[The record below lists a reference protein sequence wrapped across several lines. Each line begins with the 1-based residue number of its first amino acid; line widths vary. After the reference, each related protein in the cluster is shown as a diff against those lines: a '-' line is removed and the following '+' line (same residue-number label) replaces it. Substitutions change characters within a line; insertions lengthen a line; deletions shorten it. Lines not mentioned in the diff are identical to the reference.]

1 MALDLERQLVFYG
14 AYHHNPVNIRI
25 HMIFVPVILITSFQ
39 IFTNTPTL
47 ITLPDALQYKYLP
60 LNGGTIGAI
69 VYSLGYILLEP
80 VVGLVSVP
88 LLLGAAAYMN
98 YLTMTYGAAATSWS
112 VGIHVVSWI
121 AQFVGHGAY
130 EGRSPALLDNLF
142 QALFLAP
149 LFVFLEYLF
158 IFGYRPELQRRV
170 ESAVQKKIAQFKN
183 EKSK

>member
-1 MALDLERQLVFYG
+1 
-14 AYHHNPVNIRI
+14 
-25 HMIFVPVILITSFQ
+25 MIFVPVILITSFQ
-39 IFTNTPTL
+39 MVRLQIINDRVHTANIHQLTNTPAL

-69 VYSLGYILLEP
+69 IYALGYILLEP

-88 LLLGAAAYMN
+88 LLLGVAAYMN
-98 YLTMTYGAAATSWS
+98 YLTITYGATATSWS
-112 VGIHVVSWI
+112 VGIHVASWI

-158 IFGYRPELQRRV
+158 MFGYRPELQRRV
-170 ESAVQKKIAQFKN
+170 EAAVQKKMAQFKA
-183 EKSK
+183 EKSD